1 MIFWK
6 YLKGLN
12 EGEQSEGVTPQLF
25 TYLVFSSETYV
36 SNSKDR
42 KYLPSIHINS
52 QNSYGSNTDLNL
64 GYIITS
70 DAVNQ
75 IINEDFTF
83 KDNKKI
89 NLTDVIWDSN
99 TGEKYAYIQHLSSGN
114 NLQLVVRDESEQ
126 NGQIN
131 LWGYRNCVRGGN
143 STTGVTFTVA
153 SDNVR
158 LYASK
163 SETSYGSNYK
173 FSLNNNGDIDTK
185 GYCQAA
191 YFNATSDRRAKINI
205 KPLSLSAL
213 ELIKRVPI
221 CSFTYKDSDL
231 PSIGIIAQDIQD
243 IEIEGFKLVDNEQA
257 SGKDYDYMSIHESKL
272 TYILWKAVQE
282 QQKQID
288 LLKEEIEQLKKRG

>member
-6 YLKGLN
+6 YIKGLN
-12 EGEQSEGVTPQLF
+12 EGTPAQAGDPIPQFF
-25 TYLVFSSETYV
+25 TFLKFSNTGSDYSCELLPEIYV
-36 SNSKDR
+36 NTSNSFGGT
-42 KYLPSIHINS
+42 P
-52 QNSYGSNTDLNL
+52 L
-64 GYIITS
+64 GKIITS
-70 DAVNQ
+70 DATNQ
-75 IINEDFTF
+75 TINKDFTF
-83 KDNKKI
+83 SDIRI
-89 NLTDVIWDSN
+89 NFSNEIWDED
-99 TGEKYAYIQHLSSGN
+99 TGEKYSYLQYLPTDDHNIALVSRGDSGK
-114 NLQLVVRDESEQ
+114 
-126 NGQIN
+126 IN
-131 LWGYRNCVRGGN
+131 LWAMRNCIRSGN
-143 STTGVTFTVA
+143 GTTGVTFTVA

-158 LYASK
+158 LYASN
-163 SETSYGSNYK
+163 SETSYGSDYK

-185 GYCQAA
+185 GRCQAA

-205 KPLSLSAL
+205 KPLNLSAL
-213 ELIKRVPI
+213 ELIKRVPV

-231 PSIGIIAQDIQD
+231 PSIGIIAQDVQD